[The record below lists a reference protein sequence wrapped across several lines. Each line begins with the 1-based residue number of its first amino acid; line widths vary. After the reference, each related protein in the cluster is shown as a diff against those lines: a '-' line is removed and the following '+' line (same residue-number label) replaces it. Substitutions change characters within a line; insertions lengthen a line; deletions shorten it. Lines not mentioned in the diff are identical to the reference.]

1 MGREPSSRRQIDWIN
16 LPSPPFRFLFVE
28 QVSEKRWTSFK
39 LLWGEKVEILSTR
52 PTILKIQRT
61 GPGKTDLSAGN
72 NVYSAVILG
81 WDYEIYCIRPLS
93 SQYPFF
99 EGSIPFSESF
109 FEVLMTFEVFV
120 ALTPYITFTAMVG
133 VGVVGWL
140 LRRLIA
146 QNIQLFDNLKQELKN
161 KIDERSTDLGNR
173 IDKMERDLGSLE
185 QARVTDQKY
194 SYERFVTKENYHRTV
209 GRLESSVGRI
219 FKLINELSKAVHQ
232 SLGASKNHGP

>member
-1 MGREPSSRRQIDWIN
+1 M
-16 LPSPPFRFLFVE
+16 
-28 QVSEKRWTSFK
+28 SF
-39 LLWGEKVEILSTR
+39 EI
-52 PTILKIQRT
+52 
-61 GPGKTDLSAGN
+61 
-72 NVYSAVILG
+72 
-81 WDYEIYCIRPLS
+81 
-93 SQYPFF
+93 
-99 EGSIPFSESF
+99 
-109 FEVLMTFEVFV
+109 FV
-120 ALTPYITFTAMVG
+120 ALTPYITFAGMVG

-146 QNIQLFDNLKQELKN
+146 QNIQLFDNLKHELKN
-161 KIDERSTDLGNR
+161 KIDERSADLGNR

-194 SYERFVTKENYHRTV
+194 SYERFVMKENFHRTV

>member
-1 MGREPSSRRQIDWIN
+1 M
-16 LPSPPFRFLFVE
+16 
-28 QVSEKRWTSFK
+28 SF
-39 LLWGEKVEILSTR
+39 EI
-52 PTILKIQRT
+52 
-61 GPGKTDLSAGN
+61 
-72 NVYSAVILG
+72 
-81 WDYEIYCIRPLS
+81 
-93 SQYPFF
+93 
-99 EGSIPFSESF
+99 
-109 FEVLMTFEVFV
+109 FV
-120 ALTPYITFTAMVG
+120 ALTPYITFAGMVG

-146 QNIQLFDNLKQELKN
+146 QNIQLFDNLKHELKN
-161 KIDERSTDLGNR
+161 KIDERSADLGNL